1 MIVECRHL
9 WKVYGGN
16 GVDPNNAGAGGSTE
30 EAIARA
36 EKAGAYVAL
45 ADINIGVE
53 RGETLVVMGL
63 SGSGKSTLLRCLTRL
78 IEPTSGEVLFEGA
91 PITGMA
97 RKSLL
102 TLRRQHMS
110 MVFQN
115 FALLPHRTVLGNVEL
130 PLEIQNQDAKTRRA
144 AALEMIE
151 LVGLK
156 TKIDHYPHELSGGQ
170 QQRVGIARSLCSNP
184 SLWLLDEPFSA
195 LDPLIR
201 REMQDEVLRLQSSLA
216 KAVVFVTHDFEE
228 AARVGDR
235 IAILRQGRLVQC
247 GTAEEL
253 VSNPADDYVKAFT
266 AEVDRAR
273 IFKAGR
279 FMEHG
284 VPDASDKR
292 LPVNTSL
299 KDISHA
305 FAEGASVLAFCDER
319 QETVGFMRRE
329 KLGDALVAAEMR
341 GFDHKALQSQVGPA

>member
-1 MIVECRHL
+1 MIIECQKL
-9 WKVYGGN
+9 WKIYGN
-16 GVDPNNAGAGGSTE
+16 ESAASGGKERSVQE
-30 EAIARA
+30 RIEQA
-36 EKAGAYVAL
+36 EKAGAYIAL

-53 RGETLVVMGL
+53 RGETLVIMGL

-78 IEPTSGEVLFEGA
+78 IEPTSGEVMYEGR
-91 PITGMA
+91 PITSMA
-97 RKSLL
+97 RAELL
-102 TLRRQHMS
+102 ALRRQHMS

-130 PLEIQNQDAKTRRA
+130 PLEIQKQSAKVRRA

-156 TKIDHYPHELSGGQ
+156 SKEDHYPHELSGGQ

-228 AARVGDR
+228 AARLGDR
-235 IAILRQGRLVQC
+235 IAILRRGRLVQC

-253 VSNPADDYVKAFT
+253 VSNPVDDYVRAFT
-266 AEVDRAR
+266 AEVDRGR
-273 IFKAGR
+273 IFKVER
-279 FMEHG
+279 FMERG
-284 VPDASDKR
+284 EPEISDR
-292 LPVNTSL
+292 SMPMNTSL
-299 KDISHA
+299 KDVSRV
-305 FAEGASVLAFCDER
+305 FADGAQVLAFCNDK
-319 QETVGFMRRE
+319 QQTVGFLRRE
-329 KLGDALVAAEMR
+329 KLGEALAAAEFR
-341 GFDHKALQSQVGPA
+341 GQTHQTSFLEPGGT

>member
-1 MIVECRHL
+1 MIIECRKL

-16 GVDPNNAGAGGSTE
+16 QANFTGVGGSVE
-30 EAIARA
+30 ESIARA

-53 RGETLVVMGL
+53 RGETLAIMGL

-91 PITGMA
+91 PVTGLA
-97 RKSLL
+97 RSQLL
-102 TLRRQHMS
+102 TLRRKHMS

-130 PLEIQNQDAKTRRA
+130 PLEIQRQDAKTRRA

-151 LVGLK
+151 LVGLNA
-156 TKIDHYPHELSGGQ
+156 KIDHYPHELSGGQ

-201 REMQDEVLRLQSSLA
+201 REMQDEVLRLQSSLS
-216 KAVVFVTHDFEE
+216 KAVAFVTHDFEE

-235 IAILRQGRLVQC
+235 IAILRQGRMVQC

-253 VSNPADDYVKAFT
+253 VSSPADDYVRAFT

-273 IFKAGR
+273 IYKAGR

-284 VPDASDKR
+284 VPGAADKS
-292 LPVNTSL
+292 LPVGTSL
-299 KDISHA
+299 KDVSHA
-305 FAEGASVLAFCDER
+305 FAEGASVLSFCDEK
-319 QETVGFMRRE
+319 QNTVGYMRRE
-329 KLGDALVAAEMR
+329 KLGEALAAVEF
-341 GFDHKALQSQVGPA
+341 GVPLSNLPY

>member
-9 WKVYGGN
+9 WKVYGGK
-16 GVDPNNAGAGGSTE
+16 GTDPYAGGGTVE

-53 RGETLVVMGL
+53 RGETLVIMGL

-78 IEPTSGEVLFEGA
+78 IEPSSGEVLYDGS

-97 RKSLL
+97 RKDLL
-102 TLRRQHMS
+102 SLRRKHMS

-130 PLEIQNQDAKTRRA
+130 PLEIQSQDVKKRRA

-156 TKIDHYPHELSGGQ
+156 SKVDHYPHELSGGQ

-201 REMQDEVLRLQSSLA
+201 KEMQDEVLRLQSTLA

-228 AARVGDR
+228 AARLGDR

-253 VSNPADDYVKAFT
+253 VCSPADDYVKAFT

-284 VPDASDKR
+284 TPDAIDRS
-292 LPVNTSL
+292 LSVGASL
-299 KDISHA
+299 KDISQA
-305 FAEGASVLAFCDER
+305 FAEGANVLAFCDD
-319 QETVGFMRRE
+319 QQKTVGFMRRE
-329 KLGDALVAAEMR
+329 KLGEALAAAEFEGLR
-341 GFDHKALQSQVGPA
+341 GTTTQTHAGAA

>member
-1 MIVECRHL
+1 M
-9 WKVYGGN
+9 
-16 GVDPNNAGAGGSTE
+16 
-30 EAIARA
+30 
-36 EKAGAYVAL
+36 AL

-53 RGETLVVMGL
+53 RGETLVIMGL

-78 IEPTSGEVLFEGA
+78 IEPSSGEVMFEGS

-97 RKSLL
+97 RPQLL
-102 TLRRQHMS
+102 ALRRQHMS

-130 PLEIQNQDAKTRRA
+130 PLEIQKQDARTRRA

-156 TKIDHYPHELSGGQ
+156 SKVDHYPHELSGGQ

-201 REMQDEVLRLQSSLA
+201 KEMQDEILRLQSTLA

-228 AARVGDR
+228 AARLGDR

-253 VSNPADDYVKAFT
+253 VCSPADDYVRAFT
-266 AEVDRAR
+266 ADVDRSR

-284 VPDASDKR
+284 VPDAADGS
-292 LPVNTSL
+292 LPVSASL

-305 FAEGASVLAFCDER
+305 FAQGAGVLAFCDDK
-319 QETVGFMRRE
+319 QQAVGFMRRE
-329 KLGDALVAAEMR
+329 KLGDALAAAEFEGLR
-341 GFDHKALQSQVGPA
+341 DQSTPPHAGAA

>member
-1 MIVECRHL
+1 MIIECSHL
-9 WKVYGGN
+9 WKIYGG
-16 GVDPNNAGAGGSTE
+16 GRTVAGDNGGSVE
-30 EAIARA
+30 ETIAEA

-53 RGETLVVMGL
+53 RGETLVIMGL

-78 IEPTSGEVLFEGA
+78 IEPTSGEVRYEDD
-91 PITGMA
+91 PITDMA
-97 RKSLL
+97 RVPLL
-102 TLRRQHMS
+102 ALRRQHMS

-130 PLEIQNQDAKTRRA
+130 PLEIQGQDARARRA

-156 TKIDHYPHELSGGQ
+156 SKEDHYPHELSGGQ

-201 REMQDEVLRLQSSLA
+201 REMQDEILRLQSSLS
-216 KAVVFVTHDFEE
+216 KAVIFVTHDFEE

-247 GTAEEL
+247 GSAEEL
-253 VSNPADDYVKAFT
+253 VCNPADDYVRAFT
-266 AEVDRAR
+266 AEVDRGR
-273 IFKAGR
+273 VFKVER
-279 FMEHG
+279 FMERG
-284 VPDASDKR
+284 NPGTADRS
-292 LPVNTSL
+292 LPMNTCL
-299 KDISHA
+299 KDVSRV
-305 FAEGASVLAFCDER
+305 FAEGASVLAFCDEKH
-319 QETVGFMRRE
+319 QTVGFMRRE
-329 KLGDALVAAEMR
+329 KLGEALAAAE
-341 GFDHKALQSQVGPA
+341 FSGPAAGSP

>member
-1 MIVECRHL
+1 MIIECQKL
-9 WKVYGGN
+9 WKVYGDGGAAFGN
-16 GVDPNNAGAGGSTE
+16 EDRSVQE
-30 EAIARA
+30 RIELA

-45 ADINIGVE
+45 ADIDIGVE

-78 IEPTSGEVLFEGA
+78 IEPTSGEVRYEGR
-91 PITGMA
+91 PITNLP
-97 RKSLL
+97 RTELL
-102 TLRRQHMS
+102 ALRRQHMS

-130 PLEIQNQDAKTRRA
+130 PLEIQKQDARSRRT

-156 TKIDHYPHELSGGQ
+156 SKEDHYPHELSGGQ

-216 KAVVFVTHDFEE
+216 KAVIFVTHDFEE

-235 IAILRQGRLVQC
+235 IAILRRGRLVQC

-253 VSNPADDYVKAFT
+253 VSNPVDDYVRAFT
-266 AEVDRAR
+266 AEVDRGR
-273 IFKAGR
+273 VFKVER
-279 FMEHG
+279 FMERG
-284 VPDASDKR
+284 EPQAADRLVPM
-292 LPVNTSL
+292 NTSL
-299 KDISHA
+299 KDVSRI
-305 FAEGASVLAFCDER
+305 FAEGANVLAFSDDKH
-319 QETVGFMRRE
+319 QTVGFMRRE
-329 KLGDALVAAEMR
+329 KLGEALAAAEF
-341 GFDHKALQSQVGPA
+341 GGPF

>member
-16 GVDPNNAGAGGSTE
+16 EAVSSGSESIE
-30 EAIARA
+30 EVIARA
-36 EKAGAYVAL
+36 ETSGAYVAL
-45 ADINIGVE
+45 ADINLGVE
-53 RGETLVVMGL
+53 RGETLVIMGL

-78 IEPTSGEVLFEGA
+78 IEPSAGEVLFDGS

-97 RKSLL
+97 RKDLL
-102 TLRRQHMS
+102 SLRRKHMS

-130 PLEIQNQDAKTRRA
+130 PLEIQKQDAKSRRA

-156 TKIDHYPHELSGGQ
+156 SKVDHFPHELSGGQ

-201 REMQDEVLRLQSSLA
+201 REMQDEILRLQSTLA

-253 VSNPADDYVKAFT
+253 VCFPADDYVRAFT

-273 IFKAGR
+273 IFKVGR
-279 FMEHG
+279 FMERG
-284 VPDASDKR
+284 VPDAADKS
-292 LPVNTSL
+292 LPMNASL
-299 KDISHA
+299 KDASHV
-305 FAEGASVLAFCDER
+305 FAQGAHVLAFCDD
-319 QETVGFMRRE
+319 QHKTVGFMRRE
-329 KLGDALVAAEMR
+329 QFGAALAVAEFE
-341 GFDHKALQSQVGPA
+341 GLQTRVRTQSYY

>member
-1 MIVECRHL
+1 MIIECRNL
-9 WKVYGGN
+9 WKVYGDTN
-16 GVDPNNAGAGGSTE
+16 SAFDGAGRSVEQTTEQIEKIGS
-30 EAIARA
+30 
-36 EKAGAYVAL
+36 YVAL

-53 RGETLVVMGL
+53 RGETLVIMGL

-78 IEPTSGEVLFEGA
+78 IEPTSGEVTYEGHA
-91 PITGMA
+91 ITGMA
-97 RKSLL
+97 RTPLL
-102 TLRRQHMS
+102 ALRRQHMS

-130 PLEIQNQDAKTRRA
+130 PLEIQGQDAKARRA

-156 TKIDHYPHELSGGQ
+156 SKEDHYPHELSGGQ

-201 REMQDEVLRLQSSLA
+201 REMQDEILRLQSSLA
-216 KAVVFVTHDFEE
+216 KAVIFVTHDFEE

-253 VSNPADDYVKAFT
+253 VSSPADDYVRAFT
-266 AEVDRAR
+266 AEVDRGR
-273 IFKAGR
+273 VFRVER

-284 VPDASDKR
+284 SPDHADRSLPAS
-292 LPVNTSL
+292 TSL
-299 KDISHA
+299 KDVSRV
-305 FAEGASVLAFCDER
+305 FAEGANVLAFLDET
-319 QETVGFMRRE
+319 QKTVGFMRRE
-329 KLGDALVAAEMR
+329 KLGEALAAAEFR
-341 GFDHKALQSQVGPA
+341 GPAAGSH

>member
-1 MIVECRHL
+1 MIVECRNL

-16 GVDPNNAGAGGSTE
+16 GADPSSGGGSVE

-36 EKAGAYVAL
+36 ENSGAYVAL

-53 RGETLVVMGL
+53 RGETLVIMGL

-78 IEPTSGEVLFEGA
+78 IEPTAGQVLYEGKS
-91 PITGMA
+91 ITGMP
-97 RKSLL
+97 RQDLL

-130 PLEIQNQDAKTRRA
+130 PLEIQKQDAKTRRA

-156 TKIDHYPHELSGGQ
+156 SKVDHYPHELSGGQ

-201 REMQDEVLRLQSSLA
+201 REMQDEILRLQSTLA

-253 VSNPADDYVKAFT
+253 VCSPADDYVRAFT
-266 AEVDRAR
+266 AEVDRSR
-273 IFKAGR
+273 VFKAGR

-284 VPDASDKR
+284 VPDAADRS
-292 LPVNTSL
+292 LPVNASL
-299 KDISHA
+299 KDVSQV
-305 FAEGASVLAFCDER
+305 FAQGAGVLAFCDD
-319 QETVGFMRRE
+319 QQKTVGFMRRE
-329 KLGDALVAAEMR
+329 KLGEALAAAEFE
-341 GFDHKALQSQVGPA
+341 GLQAGPSAGAVQAA